1 MKVIKQN
8 EAETLQMGGTL
19 VVIENMIEAV
29 SDGIKQKTIK
39 QEEVTQSYT
48 LNTATQ
54 IYIKTMLMNIKR
66 QIQTIFRENY
76 QTNSTAKFFSRAIG
90 PKRHLQNFPSNN
102 CRIIFL
108 STIHEA
114 FTSRI
119 IQMQF
124 TNQISANLK
133 EWK

>member
-39 QEEVTQSYT
+39 QEEVTQRYT

-66 QIQTIFRENY
+66 QIQTIFMEN
-76 QTNSTAKFFSRAIG
+76 
-90 PKRHLQNFPSNN
+90 
-102 CRIIFL
+102 
-108 STIHEA
+108 
-114 FTSRI
+114 
-119 IQMQF
+119 
-124 TNQISANLK
+124 
-133 EWK
+133 